1 MLKSLY
7 LRNFNQV
14 CKYNI
19 FLFYTIYANEVFLSI
34 NIKKRTYLIRP
45 YNHSSFNFFNG
56 EFELYGTLPD
66 GTTLLELCK

>member
-19 FLFYTIYANEVFLSI
+19 FLFYTIYANEDFLSI
-34 NIKKRTYLIRP
+34 NIKKKDVFDTSL
-45 YNHSSFNFFNG
+45 
-56 EFELYGTLPD
+56 
-66 GTTLLELCK
+66 